1 MKTFSRIKNMVLSGV
16 IAFSAVVSPLA
27 APIASEAPSLT
38 ATAADNDNYA
48 RLLQYSLYFYDANM
62 CGDNSSC
69 ALNWRSNCH
78 MTDEVKGGFHDA
90 GDHAMFGL
98 PQGFTAATLGW
109 SYYEFKD
116 SFVSTGQD
124 AHLKVITDKFC
135 DFFKA
140 STKLNGGNV
149 SNFLYQKGDG
159 NEDHGYWGPPEQQGS
174 RKMYWT
180 SNGASDIAA
189 EYSAALAANYCNFG
203 KAEDLTYAEAL
214 YKFSKQYNQ
223 VAVDGP
229 KGFYNSNGCADEQAW
244 AAGWLYLATKNNSY
258 LNDLKSNLPK
268 VGWTH
273 GWNDAHL
280 GAACLYGEITGDWN
294 AANGFMSSKANGSN
308 YMFLDKWG
316 SARLNCSMQMTALI
330 ATKHGA
336 ANYKDWAKG
345 QMNYILGSNPANT
358 CFVTGFASNSAKNAH
373 HRAASGYTSY
383 SQFNM
388 NGWNPDGDH
397 MSPFCAY
404 GSNAK
409 PLVGA
414 LVGGPCDASGSYH
427 DNMADYICN
436 EVAID
441 YNAGLVGAAAGL
453 YHFYKTGSID
463 NSINGVTK
471 IYKPSSTPGP
481 DPTTTTKY
489 TPGPQP
495 TTTTTSKT
503 PNPQGDG
510 VYTYSPNQRIKYNQ
524 NSDDKMVGWEWAE
537 FGIPATEKVTKVEV
551 SISSNNGSLGKWQ
564 GAFGTSTSDAANDYW
579 AMSKDMQETFS
590 GNKGTVT
597 WEVPSDIADIIQYNY
612 GGELKF
618 GTWWIDCQDFNVDSI
633 KVYTN
638 GSGTTPKVT
647 TTKYTPTPITTTTT
661 KTPSKAGEYTYS
673 PNQRVKYN
681 QNSDDKMIGWEWAEF
696 GIPATEKVTK
706 VEVSISSN
714 NGSLGKWQGAFGT
727 STSDAANDYWAMSKD
742 MQETFSGNKGTVT
755 WEVPSDIADIIQ
767 YNYGGELKFGTWWI
781 DCQDFNVDSIKVY
794 TDGSSTTPK
803 VTTTTR
809 QTTTSTRTTTRTTTT
824 VTSPVT
830 QKYETCVVNNA
841 TVQVYTPNRELLLS
855 GGHPL
860 FDISGVSLPE
870 MEQGDT
876 VSGTIKYNVVNNKV
890 VSADIT
896 VSKFDEEVLY
906 GDANCNG
913 KIQMNDAVLVMQV
926 LANSD
931 LYGEDGTES
940 THITAKGR
948 KNGDC
953 YIPGTDLTNKD
964 ALTIQKY
971 LIHSITVLPAY
982 N

>member
-1 MKTFSRIKNMVLSGV
+1 MVLSGV

-48 RLLQYSLYFYDANM
+48 KLLQYSLYFYDANM

-280 GAACLYGEITGDWN
+280 GAACLYGEITGDWS

-330 ATKHGA
+330 ATKNGA

-345 QMNYILGSNPANT
+345 QMNYILGSNPANA

-388 NGWNPDGDH
+388 NNWNPDGDH

-409 PLVGA
+409 PLIGA

-481 DPTTTTKY
+481 QPTTTTKY

-495 TTTTTSKT
+495 TTTTTKYT
-503 PNPQGDG
+503 PGPDPSGNDIVLYPEDMDVGTEKGSDG
-510 VYTYSPNQRIKYNQ
+510 NTNNY
-524 NSDDKMVGWEWAE
+524 AE
-537 FGIPATEKVTKVEV
+537 FAHQGAKSVTLYLKVNSNDTEV
-551 SISSNNGSLGKWQ
+551 S
-564 GAFGTSTSDAANDYW
+564 
-579 AMSKDMQETFS
+579 
-590 GNKGTVT
+590 
-597 WEVPSDIADIIQYNY
+597 
-612 GGELKF
+612 GEF
-618 GTWWIDCQDFNVDSI
+618 GTWTGTWDETFFEGHKVGSDKVAVIDYTVPSNVGSTI
-633 KVYTN
+633 KAIVWWPHGNDVTIQKVVLHKG
-638 GSGTTPKVT
+638 GSSSNVT
-647 TTKYTPTPITTTTT
+647 TTRYTPGPTPTTTTT

-673 PNQRVKYN
+673 PNQRVKYD

-767 YNYGGELKFGTWWI
+767 YNYGGELKLGTWWI

-809 QTTTSTRTTTRTTTT
+809 QTTTSTRTTTRTATTT
-824 VTSPVT
+824 KPVT
-830 QKYETCVVNNA
+830 TGGAIDVRINSA

-855 GGHPL
+855 GGYPL
-860 FDISGVSLPE
+860 FDISGVSLPKI
-870 MEQGDT
+870 EQGDT
-876 VSGTIKYNVVNNKV
+876 ISGTITYNPANNKV
-890 VSADIT
+890 ISANIT
-896 VSKFDEEVLY
+896 VSQYDDDVVY

-940 THITAKGR
+940 THITAQGR